1 MAKSTHTFSISLDFP
16 NHKVDTSRLWD
27 EVQDSDI
34 TIALD
39 DIGTVGDACSIVFK
53 AELSTEE
60 EATLASLVAAHSG
73 EPKDPPTTPVQ
84 VANPTLKVL
93 ALPPEG
99 SKANKISQNWCDRTT
114 WWFSSVAV
122 EDETATTTDP
132 ERKVWSVSRQN
143 IIDVFHGKITGE
155 NLLADRRVVVV
166 VNGVTK
172 EEQDPHYGT
181 GGDFIVDYAAG
192 TVTFFE
198 SVPAGNDPS
207 VSYNYENGSTFIIEP
222 SPGEIW
228 KLKGSEAQFSE
239 DVEINDTMV
248 YEVWAYNPYDPPNK
262 IMVASPDEYRTIY
275 DFINDANKAYP
286 SVPPL
291 GGTGWRGSQQ
301 KVQVFAWDFQSTT
314 PLISSYGMELR
325 VRLAHDTPYGGT
337 FATGTFYF
345 LREDE

>member
-16 NHKVDTSRLWD
+16 NAKVDTSRLWQ
-27 EVQDSDI
+27 EIQSSTI

-39 DIGTVGDACSIVFK
+39 DIGTNGDACSIIFK

-60 EATLASLVAAHSG
+60 ETTLAAVVAAHSG
-73 EPKDPPTTPVQ
+73 EPLAPPATAVQ
-84 VANPTLKVL
+84 VENPSLKVL

-99 SKANKISQNWCDRTT
+99 NKANKISQNWCDRTT
-114 WWFSSVAV
+114 WWYSSVAV
-122 EDETATTTDP
+122 EDEVATTTDP
-132 ERKVWSVSRQN
+132 ERKVWSVSHQN

-155 NLLADRRVVVV
+155 LLLAEKRVVVV
-166 VNGVTK
+166 VNSVTK

-181 GGDFIVDYAAG
+181 GGDFTVDYAAG
-192 TVTFFE
+192 TITFLE
-198 SVPAGNDPS
+198 SVPAGNDPV
-207 VSYNYENGSTFIIEP
+207 VSYNYENGSTFVIEP
-222 SPGEIW
+222 DPGEIW

-239 DVEINDTMV
+239 DVELLDSMI

-262 IMVASPDEYRTIY
+262 IMVASPDVYKTIF
-275 DFINDANKAYP
+275 DFANDANKAYP
-286 SVPPL
+286 SIPAL

-301 KVQVFAWDFQSTT
+301 KVQVFAWDFQTTT
-314 PLISSYGMELR
+314 PLVSSWGMELR
-325 VRLAHDTPYGGT
+325 VRLEHDTPYGGT